1 MPRTCVIDGLALMDF
16 EGVGCAWFCSSY
28 LLELSWRKKVGTVM
42 TLLQLT
48 FYTAVCFPFILTIVI
63 ILSQPSLCP
72 ILLPNVYLIT
82 RDEDGAVFGVVASA
96 LLCHV

>member
-16 EGVGCAWFCSSY
+16 VGVGCAWFCSSY

-42 TLLQLT
+42 TLLQIT

-63 ILSQPSLCP
+63 ILSQTLTLSISFAQC
-72 ILLPNVYLIT
+72 ISNN
-82 RDEDGAVFGVVASA
+82 
-96 LLCHV
+96 